1 MISHGENMQIDWT
14 VASRGCRNPMV
25 RGKVGVSVN
34 SNINP
39 TKAVILKDETLS

>member
-1 MISHGENMQIDWT
+1 MQIDRT
-14 VASRGCRNPMV
+14 VVSRGCRKLTV
-25 RGKVGVSVN
+25 RVKFRVKVRVSVN